1 MADFEHVI
9 IYLRKS
15 RSDDPATTVEEV
27 LSRHENILQEY
38 AVREWGARIPEDRI
52 YREVVSGET
61 IKDRPVMQHVMKI
74 LETGLACLLL
84 SHKDCPVVTCRIV
97 AT

>member
-27 LSRHENILQEY
+27 LFRHENILQEY
-38 AVREWGARIPEDRI
+38 AVREWGAH
-52 YREVVSGET
+52 SGRQN
-61 IKDRPVMQHVMKI
+61 IQRGCVWRDN
-74 LETGLACLLL
+74 
-84 SHKDCPVVTCRIV
+84 
-97 AT
+97 